1 MDDIGDYIYL
11 IIIAIA
17 GLSGLLK
24 KKKEKPTPMPIEEDP
39 STVMEDVWEDFLPD
53 NPVVKVPEPKES
65 FFEWEIKEK
74 KIATYENTD
83 DVSTI
88 RAKKSFEKNSSNL
101 IHKNLVPQAAKEQV
115 FTDDFEDLNIM
126 LNTAEDARK
135 AFIYAEIFNKRY

>member
-24 KKKEKPTPMPIEEDP
+24 KKKEKPTPMPIEDDP

-53 NPVVKVPEPKES
+53 NPVVRVPEPKES

-83 DVSTI
+83 DPNTL
-88 RAKKSFEKNSSNL
+88 RAKNKVEKYKSSMKSTPKKIVVEENVSAEYDIEFKT
-101 IHKNLVPQAAKEQV
+101 V
-115 FTDDFEDLNIM
+115 
-126 LNTAEDARK
+126 EDART

>member
-39 STVMEDVWEDFLPD
+39 STGMEDVWKDFLPD
-53 NPVVKVPEPKES
+53 NPVVRVPEPKES
-65 FFEWEIKEK
+65 FFEWENKER

-83 DVSTI
+83 DPNAL
-88 RAKKSFEKNSSNL
+88 RAKNKVEKYKSSMKSAPNKTVVEEKVSDEYD
-101 IHKNLVPQAAKEQV
+101 IEFKTV
-115 FTDDFEDLNIM
+115 
-126 LNTAEDARK
+126 EDART

>member
-39 STVMEDVWEDFLPD
+39 STGMEDVWKDFLPD
-53 NPVVKVPEPKES
+53 NPVVRVPEPKES
-65 FFEWEIKEK
+65 FFEWENKER
-74 KIATYENTD
+74 KIATYENSD
-83 DVSTI
+83 DPNTL
-88 RAKKSFEKNSSNL
+88 RAKNKVEKYKSSMKSAPNKTVVEEKVSDEYD
-101 IHKNLVPQAAKEQV
+101 IEFKTV
-115 FTDDFEDLNIM
+115 
-126 LNTAEDARK
+126 EDART